1 MLLLCIKISRYFSG
15 LNEEDD
21 GMDEELMKNFSSF
34 INDANNRNVS
44 YSVVKKSAVVE
55 QIESINSGIEVLA
68 TAALVTVSAT
78 ETTIATES
86 PNTSATNNTNQMLTN
101 NPSIVIDD
109 DASKST
115 ANQLVKEEDSL
126 NSAAFRLAIPTSAK
140 QKLAS
145 RKTKRRLIDFHL
157 FKEKKNST
165 ADDPNRANVTRVKP
179 NNMVARKLASHGTSN
194 SILATVTF
202 MPNSRTKFSSCL
214 TINRNGSMRSV
225 RSLKSLENNSN
236 NESM

>member
-1 MLLLCIKISRYFSG
+1 
-15 LNEEDD
+15 
-21 GMDEELMKNFSSF
+21 MDEELMKNFSSF
-34 INDANNRNVS
+34 INDANNRNVN

-68 TAALVTVSAT
+68 TAALATVSAT
-78 ETTIATES
+78 ETTIATD
-86 PNTSATNNTNQMLTN
+86 NTNQILTN

-109 DASKST
+109 DVSKST
-115 ANQLVKEEDSL
+115 ANQFVASSVKEEDSL

-145 RKTKRRLIDFHL
+145 RKTKRRLIDFHF

-165 ADDPNRANVTRVKP
+165 TDDPNRANVTRVKP
-179 NNMVARKLASHGTSN
+179 NNMVARKLASHATSN

>member
-1 MLLLCIKISRYFSG
+1 
-15 LNEEDD
+15 
-21 GMDEELMKNFSSF
+21 MKNFSSF
-34 INDANNRNVS
+34 INDANNRNVN

-55 QIESINSGIEVLA
+55 QIESINSGIELLA
-68 TAALVTVSAT
+68 TAALATVSAT
-78 ETTIATES
+78 ETTIAAES
-86 PNTSATNNTNQMLTN
+86 PNASATNNTNQMLTN

-109 DASKST
+109 DVSKST
-115 ANQLVKEEDSL
+115 ANQFAPSVKEEDSL

-145 RKTKRRLIDFHL
+145 RKTKRRLIDFHF

-165 ADDPNRANVTRVKP
+165 TTDDPNRANVTRVKP
-179 NNMVARKLASHGTSN
+179 NNMVARKLASHATSN

>member
-1 MLLLCIKISRYFSG
+1 
-15 LNEEDD
+15 
-21 GMDEELMKNFSSF
+21 MKNFSSF
-34 INDANNRNVS
+34 INDANNRNVN

-68 TAALVTVSAT
+68 TAALATVSAT

-86 PNTSATNNTNQMLTN
+86 ATPNNTNQILTN

-109 DASKST
+109 DVSKST
-115 ANQLVKEEDSL
+115 ANQFVASSVKEEDSL

-145 RKTKRRLIDFHL
+145 RKTKRRLIDFHF
-157 FKEKKNST
+157 FKEMKNNST
-165 ADDPNRANVTRVKP
+165 TDDPNRANVTRVKP
-179 NNMVARKLASHGTSN
+179 NNMVARKLASHATSN